1 VHSGRAA
8 LLALTLIF
16 GVLTLPAAAQ
26 DAPRPEVTRL
36 LREGVALRA
45 SGKDL
50 EALAVFERALA
61 LQPLGRVQAQ
71 RALAEQALGRL
82 EAAAQHLVEALA
94 SPDPW
99 VARHRAEL
107 DGALATIRAQL
118 PTATT
123 PTATTPTAATPTDAT
138 PTRADAQTSAT
149 RTDDAAPTDAARPA
163 DTRTDDAQGLGT
175 PTDDARNDASTRRPP
190 NATPDDAVTHPNP
203 ALLWSGTAA
212 TVLGAAGAIVA
223 AALATTTASDY
234 DARYEA
240 GGCATGADERC
251 DADYADTTRR
261 LDVLSG
267 LFHGALGLAAIGGAL
282 TLGAFTLAPTA
293 DTTHAALHLRGTF

>member
-1 VHSGRAA
+1 VRPGRAVLLAFA
-8 LLALTLIF
+8 LLFASF
-16 GVLTLPAAAQ
+16 AGHAAAQ
-26 DAPRPEVTRL
+26 DTPRPEVTRL

-50 EALAVFERALA
+50 EALARFERALA

-82 EAAAQHLVEALA
+82 DDAAQHLEEALA
-94 SPDPW
+94 STDAW
-99 VARHRAEL
+99 VARNRADL
-107 DGALATIRAQL
+107 DGALATIRAQR
-118 PTATT
+118 PPPAPADTS
-123 PTATTPTAATPTDAT
+123 P
-138 PTRADAQTSAT
+138 RADTQTSAT
-149 RTDDAAPTDAARPA
+149 RTDDAPTGAAPPG
-163 DTRTDDAQGLGT
+163 DTASDDAQGHDT
-175 PTDDARNDASTRRPP
+175 PADDAQITTEQGATALRTPGTGAADAT
-190 NATPDDAVTHPNP
+190 THPDS

-223 AALATTTASDY
+223 AALATTTTRDY

-240 GGCATGADERC
+240 GGCASGADERC